1 MLSSSREGRH
11 KTSRSI
17 LEKCASSW
25 PATSHT
31 HPEQPTK
38 NQHAES
44 APKKERWGQRYG
56 NKFSLQWIWSHTKA
70 GDFQGYVDKSTSD
83 KTPTQS
89 PKRAWNHAPVI
100 LVQYAFLLASLDLS
114 ELISWQVFR
123 RKQMCVKRSLNSK
136 ETLICWETFN
146 STRQPR
152 WLIKEVEVYRVIGH
166 SYFTSGQIL
175 N

>member
-1 MLSSSREGRH
+1 MCRLESLLINYHRQSYNDITYAVITH

-17 LEKCASSW
+17 LLKCASSW
-25 PATSHT
+25 LATSHT

-89 PKRAWNHAPVI
+89 PKRAWNHAPVCI
-100 LVQYAFLLASLDLS
+100 FIGIIRFVRTDFLASFSEKTDVREAQPQLQRNPDL
-114 ELISWQVFR
+114 LGNI
-123 RKQMCVKRSLNSK
+123 
-136 ETLICWETFN
+136 
-146 STRQPR
+146 
-152 WLIKEVEVYRVIGH
+152 
-166 SYFTSGQIL
+166 
-175 N
+175 